1 MMTHGPVFMVII
13 PIICALLLT
22 MLSGFISRDI
32 TKDIITFVALL
43 IPLLLMLLLYPRIL
57 NEPIVYE
64 IGGWSQPYGIVL
76 VLDGLSAIMAL
87 IVGMVTVL
95 AFVYSLEAKRL
106 LPDGNRYNFLFLFM
120 TAGLYGLFLSGDIV
134 NRYVFFELTII
145 STYVLLTYKGTK
157 ESLRASF
164 NFLVIGSIAS
174 FFFLAAIAL
183 LYFETGLLDFQA
195 LSIVVP
201 SLPSTTKN
209 IIFSFLL
216 IAVSMKIGLIP
227 FHTWLPDAHVS
238 APTPMTAVLAGLT
251 VKTGLYILIKTFSL
265 GFDTP
270 LIRGVILF
278 LALLTALAGVMM
290 TLRYYDL
297 KKILAWLTISQMGII
312 TASIALWTPLGI
324 AGGIMH
330 MINHSL
336 FKCLLLLVCGALA
349 YIHGTRDIRK
359 LSLTNS
365 NVLVTIGLIL
375 GVLSVM
381 GIPPLNGF
389 YSGTLILK
397 AAADYPYVYGIIIL
411 THVLTVISLVRVFHL
426 SSKKANRTYVPESIM
441 APLTA
446 LGGICIFMGAASS
459 LWMKSVIIPAT
470 SVLIPSAIFAAPGYM
485 EISYIYDIHGLAFLG
500 TTVVGVILG
509 ILLAP
514 KLAGLKLNRSKG
526 LVSQVPVTDAVRYMI
541 IVLAVLL
548 VIMSI
553 I

>member
-1 MMTHGPVFMVII
+1 MTHLPVFLVVT
-13 PIICALLLT
+13 PIMSALLLT
-22 MLSGFISRDI
+22 MFSRFITRNI
-32 TKDIITFVALL
+32 TKDLIAFTALL
-43 IPLLLMLLLYPRIL
+43 IPLLLLLLLYPRIMS
-57 NEPIVYE
+57 EPIVYE
-64 IGGWSQPYGIVL
+64 MGGWPRPYGIVL
-76 VLDGLSAIMAL
+76 VLDGLSATMAL

-106 LPDGNRYNFLFLFM
+106 LPEGNRYNFLFLFM
-120 TAGLYGLFLSGDIV
+120 TAGLYGLFLAGDIV
-134 NRYVFFELTII
+134 NRYIFFELTII

-164 NFLVIGSIAS
+164 NFLVIGSVAS

-183 LYFETGLLDFQA
+183 LYFNTGHLDFQA
-195 LSIVVP
+195 LSAVVP
-201 SLPSTTKN
+201 TLPASTKN

-216 IAVSMKIGLIP
+216 IAVGMKIGLIP

-251 VKTGLYILIKTFSL
+251 VKTGVYILIKTFSL

-270 LIRGVILF
+270 LIRSIVLF

-312 TASIALWTPLGI
+312 TASIVLWTPMGI
-324 AGGIMH
+324 AGGIAH

-336 FKCLLLLVCGALA
+336 FKCLLLLICGALV

-359 LSLTNS
+359 LPLLKS
-365 NVLVTIGLIL
+365 NILVTIGLIIGML
-375 GVLSVM
+375 AVL

-397 AAADYPYVYGIIIL
+397 ASAAYPHVYITIVL
-411 THVLTVISLVRVFHL
+411 THFITVISLVRIFYL
-426 SSKKANRTYVPESIM
+426 SSKKAKDSQLPESIL
-441 APLTA
+441 APLMA
-446 LGGICIFMGAASS
+446 LAGLCIFIGATWS
-459 LWMKSVIIPAT
+459 LWMKNVILPAT
-470 SVLIPSAIFAAPGYM
+470 SVLKPNEVLTVSGSM
-485 EISYIYDIHGLAFLG
+485 EISYIYDLHGVVFLG
-500 TTVVGVILG
+500 TTALGLFLG
-509 ILLAP
+509 IMFAP
-514 KLAGLKLNRSKG
+514 KIATLKLNWSKG
-526 LVSQVPVTDAVRYMI
+526 LVSQVPVTEAVRYMI
-541 IVLAVLL
+541 IVLAVVLLL
-548 VIMSI
+548 VSI